1 MLRGQR
7 LSFELI
13 DMMDEKAAQDTLD
26 KVVLDSDEVDAQIKK
41 FDISEEKT
49 ALGLAWRHS
58 AYIAL
63 KVKRRHIQR
72 LQQHIKQ
79 IKKGRE
85 SSFSVNFVKVAETI
99 LNSETFDMISES
111 ARSMEENSA
120 NERA

>member
-26 KVVLDSDEVDAQIKK
+26 KVVLESDEVDAQIKK

-49 ALGLAWRHS
+49 ALRLAWRHS

-99 LNSETFDMISES
+99 LNSETFAMISES
-111 ARSMEENSA
+111 ARSMKGVSNG
-120 NERA
+120 